1 MSTES
6 NSSFFPFEGFIEK
19 LRENGFPVGVHTYI
33 QVQTILNQLGPDVPQ
48 ETLKTILAPI
58 FAKNDR
64 DQAKFYRHF
73 DNYFRIIEDVELK
86 ALGQVKQN
94 ESEIKKPGTR
104 RKKGTNKSIS
114 ANRWI
119 FLSLSVLVSA
129 FFCYIIFA
137 GYNVFM
143 GSGQK
148 TNIGRYLEKYQLT
161 NDPSRYPSYIGNY
174 MLNAVLGRKQ
184 FCDDLENIGFSH
196 RVSVKEGGAIAVAF
210 TNTASDTISH
220 REWDFGNGQ
229 TLEDSLSPIVF
240 YGDTGTYDVSLRI
253 VNDYGC
259 VASMRQLIH
268 ISTPKT
274 CQTSF
279 DFSFPDLQDR
289 QKVAFDD
296 TSLVADDDIIT
307 SWTWNMGDDN
317 KTIINS
323 ADPIFTY
330 PTTLQEYQEYRVC
343 LDITTKNGCQDQFCK
358 VIELQDPAS
367 TRTLLPLNTRP
378 LVSFDLAVLKTSRLA
393 RFYPFIRLAL
403 ALLLL
408 FGLLFYEL
416 YLRNRR
422 SLSLSREKS
431 TDGPYSW
438 PLRFPHKAEVFTETA
453 IYQAATH
460 LRQRQESELL
470 VLDMPGTIDATLD
483 SGGFPSFKFSPGTRP
498 SEYLILIER
507 RNFKDHQAHFFS
519 LLTKQLQDQD
529 IYIDTYYFQSD
540 FRMFW
545 KEMDEKPL
553 YLRELQVRHPG
564 HRVIIFGEG
573 EHLLDPVTGDLNQ
586 DAFEFLDWK
595 DRAVLTPV
603 APADWGLQEIRLSA
617 HFRVLPANTQSLT
630 QLLHAFAADAP
641 QRLGEWRRAV
651 YSAAPDFEMGVT
663 LDELEV
669 YLGSDLFLWISA
681 CAIYPEL
688 QWDLTLHLGKTLEE
702 TGQTSAPLISEHNVL
717 KMSHIPWFRKGFIPD
732 ELRLEL
738 IDNLPDPTELLV
750 RKEIVNVMAFN
761 PPPTGTFAAEQ
772 YHKNLVIQNWKMN
785 PGSLREKLKVGEQM
799 EEMVEREE
807 IEDVTVLRELKSTDN
822 SMITGMPIPDSWLKV
837 IFREGMPLLGMRSW
851 VRMLIIL
858 PIAVYLLIPV
868 IQFVWNGNIQN
879 VKDLKQVVEKPDNI
893 IEIEGT
899 YYKLDDAEDS
909 ARYLGFLGLQSFRN
923 QDYGSAYNAFTEAI
937 KLDRL
942 NPVYYYHRGLAN
954 YQLTRNNKVDS
965 LLQDSYN
972 DFVRANS
979 LIPLFTGATQYNTDT
994 VVLMPEISTGI
1005 ISPNGTQ
1012 VITASGNRIKVF
1024 GKDSLNLLHELS
1036 LSAPVK
1042 QMEVFP
1048 DGQTLLVANGNQAS
1062 LWNLLSGEKIGDLIG
1077 HKHPVNAI
1085 SISNNGQYIATGSD
1099 DNLAIIWSRANLR
1112 PIQYLEYIHTGPV
1125 LDVSFSPDNRYVVT
1139 ASADSTTGIW
1149 NRNTG
1154 EFLQYLVG
1162 QEEPIISASFS
1173 PDSRLVM
1180 TASANGSI
1188 FIWNLAG
1195 EAVEKKRIFGETL
1208 SQAIFSPDGSMLAT
1222 AGERNDHSSRVIH
1235 LFNYRDDQ
1243 PILSMRVPGFRT
1255 ENFHRGYLSYSRE
1268 NYLLMLSVEGM
1279 GFASFR
1285 FLPKTFNSSSLKQY
1299 CQYNGTVLSYEREQ
1313 FTHSA
1318 LRFAELVRQDSSDVD
1333 ARYGRALSY
1342 LYMALNANTFDSA
1355 HTSESIRD
1363 LQTIITLRPEY
1374 FDSRKELL
1382 PLLFQIYSTHK
1393 PGRNKIDQLCAFAD
1407 KIDPGSCSL
1416 LRYDEIQPYSE
1427 GLAAVRDGKFWGY
1440 INEQRK
1446 LVIPFEFF
1454 DPSSFKNHLA
1464 IAKSIKL
1471 NRYVC
1476 IDTLGQLLF
1485 DVVNAASEGN
1495 YAIRDAQTQLWGFM
1509 DKENFIVTIPPK
1521 YHSVENFYR
1530 GYAKVE
1536 KKSFGRSLFGFID
1549 KSGSEE
1555 NYGGI
1560 RYQKITGNF
1569 KDESLLFA
1577 ELPGNNVVQIQYR
1590 APGSV
1595 TGINESGNKNN
1606 NTDFQAENSPLNNKS
1621 LPFTLVGNLSNG
1633 LIRAMQ
1639 GGKYGFVAPDIQQ
1652 QQSQTSQA
1660 AEPSYTVII
1669 NFQYESAYDFSFE
1682 RAAVKRPGGKWG
1694 FIDVLGKAVIPFEYE
1709 TVEYFTQK
1717 EEGRILSMVSKQNLQ
1732 YYIDRTGE
1740 CVSYLKFGCPAPEL
1754 RTQVK
1759 TESYTIPS
1767 SGYLVFKEGE
1777 KWGIKTAEGKIIT
1790 PPVYENQIV
1799 FSESRAKVLRDGK
1812 WGFID
1817 EKGMVTV
1824 PLVFNGAS
1832 DYSDGLAAVMRNGLW
1847 GYINL
1852 EGKPQIEFKFDT
1864 PGQFIRGW
1872 TIVREGKVSYK
1883 IDRLGNKIGD
1893 RKK

>member
-6 NSSFFPFEGFIEK
+6 NSTFFPFEGFIEK

-48 ETLKTILAPI
+48 STLKTILAPI

-64 DQAKFYRHF
+64 DQAKFYRYF
-73 DNYFRIIEDVELK
+73 DSYFSIIEEVEQK
-86 ALGQVKQN
+86 ALGQVK
-94 ESEIKKPGTR
+94 ETIDEGKKTTTR
-104 RKKGTNKSIS
+104 RKKGTNKSIG

-119 FLSLSVLVSA
+119 FLSLSVLVSG
-129 FFCYIIFA
+129 FICYLIFA
-137 GYNVFM
+137 GYNAFM

-148 TNIGRYLEKYQLT
+148 TNIGRYLEKYQL
-161 NDPSRYPSYIGNY
+161 NQDPSRYPSFIGNY

-184 FCDDLENIGFSH
+184 FCDDLENIGFSYQ
-196 RVSVKEGGAIAVAF
+196 VSIKEGGAIAVSF
-210 TNTASDTISH
+210 TNTTLDTLSSRI
-220 REWDFGNGQ
+220 WNFGNGQ
-229 TLEDSLSPIVF
+229 TLEDTLSPTIF
-240 YGDTGTYDVSLRI
+240 YGDTGTYDVSLQI

-268 ISTPKT
+268 ISNPKT

-279 DFSFPDLQDR
+279 DFSFPDLLDQ

-296 TSLVADDDIIT
+296 TALVADGDKIT

-317 KTIINS
+317 KTIVNS
-323 ADPIFTY
+323 PDPVFTY
-330 PTTLQEYQEYRVC
+330 PPSSQEYQEYRVC
-343 LDITTKNGCQDQFCK
+343 LDITTQKGCQDQFCK
-358 VIELQDPAS
+358 VIELQDPTS

-378 LVSFDLAVLKTSRLA
+378 VVSFDLEVLKTSRVA
-393 RFYPFIRLAL
+393 RFYPFIRLAI

-416 YLRNRR
+416 YRRNRR

-431 TDGPYSW
+431 TDGPYAW
-438 PLRFPHKAEVFTETA
+438 PLRFPHQAHIFTDSA
-453 IYQAATH
+453 IYQAAMH

-470 VLDMPGTIDATLD
+470 VLDMPGTINATLD
-483 SGGFPSFKFSPGTRP
+483 SGGFPSFKFSPGSRP

-507 RNFKDHQAHFFS
+507 RNFKDHQARFFA
-519 LLTKQLQDQD
+519 LLTEQLQAQD
-529 IYIDTYYFQSD
+529 IYIDVYYFQSD

-564 HRVIIFGEG
+564 HRVIIFGNG
-573 EHLLDPVTGDLNQ
+573 EHLLDPITGDLNQ

-603 APADWGLQEIRLSA
+603 DPADWGLQEIRLSA
-617 HFRVLPANTQSLT
+617 HFRLLPATTHSLT
-630 QLLHAFAADAP
+630 QLLNAFAADAP
-641 QRLGEWRRAV
+641 QRLGEWRRIV
-651 YSAAPDFEMGVT
+651 YSTAPDFESGVST
-663 LDELEV
+663 DELEV
-669 YLGSDLFLWISA
+669 YLGSDLFLWLSA

-688 QWDLTLHLGKTLEE
+688 QWDLTLHLGKTIEN
-702 TGQTSAPLISEHNVL
+702 TGQVHLPLVSEPNVL
-717 KMSHIPWFRKGFIPD
+717 KLSQIPWFRQGFIPD
-732 ELRLEL
+732 EIRLRL
-738 IDNLPDPTELLV
+738 IELLPEETETLI
-750 RKEIVNVMAFN
+750 RREIVNVLAFN
-761 PPPTGTFAAEQ
+761 PPPSGTFAAEQ
-772 YHKNLVIQNWKMN
+772 YHKNLVIQQWKIN
-785 PGSLREKLKVGEQM
+785 PRTLREKLKIGEQM

-807 IEDVTVLRELKSTDN
+807 IEDVTVIRELKSTDHS
-822 SMITGMPIPDSWLKV
+822 SMAGMPIPDSWRKV
-837 IFREGMPLLGMRSW
+837 LFREGMPLLGMRPW
-851 VRMLIIL
+851 VRMLIVL
-858 PIAVYLLIPV
+858 PVVFYLLIPV
-868 IQFVWNGNIQN
+868 IRFVWNGNIQN

-893 IEIEGT
+893 IEIDGN
-899 YYKLDDAEDS
+899 YYKLDNAEDS

-965 LLQDSYN
+965 LLQDSYH

-979 LIPLFTGATQYNTDT
+979 LIPLFTETTQYKSDT
-994 VVLMPEISTGI
+994 VVLMPEISKGI
-1005 ISPNGTQ
+1005 ISPDGKYI
-1012 VITASGNRIKVF
+1012 ITASGNKIKVLGRDSINLHYEF
-1024 GKDSLNLLHELS
+1024 SLN
-1036 LSAPVK
+1036 APVK
-1042 QMEVFP
+1042 QMKVFP
-1048 DGQTLLVANGNQAS
+1048 DDQVLLVAYGNQAS
-1062 LWNLLSGEKIGDLIG
+1062 MWNLISGAKIGDLIG

-1085 SISNNGQYIATGSD
+1085 SISNNGNYIVTGAD
-1099 DNLAIIWSRANLR
+1099 DNLAIIWARNTLR
-1112 PIQYLEYIHTGPV
+1112 PIQYLEYIHTAPI

-1139 ASADSTTGIW
+1139 ASADSTAGIW

-1188 FIWNLAG
+1188 FIWNLGG
-1195 EAVEKKRIFGETL
+1195 EAVEKKRIYGITL
-1208 SQAIFSPDGSMLAT
+1208 SQVIFSPDGSMIAA
-1222 AGERNDHSSRVIH
+1222 AGERNDHSARLIY
-1235 LFNYRDDQ
+1235 LLNYRDDQ
-1243 PILSMRVPGFRT
+1243 PILTIRVPGFRS
-1255 ENFHRGYLSYSRE
+1255 ENFQTGYLSYSRE
-1268 NYLLMLSVEGM
+1268 NFLLMLSVEGM
-1279 GFASFR
+1279 GLASFR
-1285 FLPKTFNSSSLKQY
+1285 FLPESLNKSSLKQY

-1313 FTHSA
+1313 FAHSA
-1318 LRFAELVRQDSSDVD
+1318 QRFSALILQDSTDVD
-1333 ARYGRALSY
+1333 ARYGRVLSNLYQALTAS
-1342 LYMALNANTFDSA
+1342 TFDSV
-1355 HTSESIRD
+1355 HTSISITD
-1363 LQTIITLRPEY
+1363 LLTIIKLRPEY

-1393 PGRNKIDQLCAFAD
+1393 PGRDKIDQLCTFAD
-1407 KIDPGSCSL
+1407 QVDPGSCSL

-1427 GLAAVRDGKFWGY
+1427 GLAAVKDGKFWGY
-1440 INEQRK
+1440 INEQRR
-1446 LVIPFEFF
+1446 LVIPPQFF
-1454 DPSSFKNHLA
+1454 DPSPFKNHIA
-1464 IAKSIKL
+1464 IVKSIKL

-1476 IDTLGQLLF
+1476 IDTLGQITF
-1485 DVVNAASEGN
+1485 DMVNTASEG
-1495 YAIRDAQTQLWGFM
+1495 YMAVRDYQTQLWGFM
-1509 DKENFIVTIPPK
+1509 DKETHMITILPQ
-1521 YHSVENFYR
+1521 YHSVESFYK

-1536 KKSFGRSLFGFID
+1536 KRRYGQSLFGFID
-1549 KSGSEE
+1549 KTGSEE

-1560 RYQKITGNF
+1560 RYTKITGNF
-1569 KDESLLFA
+1569 RDESLLFA
-1577 ELPGNNVVQIQYR
+1577 ELPGKNVVQIQYN
-1590 APGSV
+1590 APGSGLTV
-1595 TGINESGNKNN
+1595 NDPITKNN
-1606 NTDFQAENSPLNNKS
+1606 PDFEPEVSPVNTKS

-1633 LIRAMQ
+1633 LIRATQ
-1639 GGKYGFVAPDIQQ
+1639 GGKFGFVAPEIQQ
-1652 QQSQTSQA
+1652 QQTQTSQLP
-1660 AEPSYTVII
+1660 EPTYTVVI

-1694 FIDVLGKAVIPFEYE
+1694 FIDILGKAVIPFEYE
-1709 TVEYFTQK
+1709 SVEYFTQK
-1717 EEGRILSMVSKQNLQ
+1717 EDGKILSMVNKQNQQ

-1754 RTQVK
+1754 RTQIRS
-1759 TESYTIPS
+1759 ESYTIPS
-1767 SGYLVFKEGE
+1767 SGYIVFKEGD

-1790 PPVYENQIV
+1790 PAIYENQLV
-1799 FSESRAKVLRDGK
+1799 FSESRAKVLREGK

-1817 EKGMVTV
+1817 ETGTVVV

-1832 DYSDGLAAVMRNGLW
+1832 DYSDGMAAVMRNGLW

-1852 EGKPQIEFKFDT
+1852 EGKAQIDFKFDT

-1872 TIVREGKVSYK
+1872 TVVREGKISYK